1 MKNQLL
7 SLILAASISLIA
19 CGSAQNEQKTSSI
32 LSGKI
37 SNVLS
42 TELYL
47 IDLSKQKGAPV
58 DTAFI
63 NEDGSFA
70 FDYQANEMGFY
81 RVNLTNTTVLILPL
95 GEGKEVTINGNALNM
110 SDLEI
115 KGSAEAETLTE
126 FNKFSMA
133 MAERQGALNQ
143 EFQSLAKPNNV
154 DSLKP
159 IFQARFADMENEKSA
174 KMRELIDRDPSLFS
188 NLAIIEQLPADQ
200 GDNIEYY
207 KKVDQALANK
217 YSSSV
222 FYQSLHNKVTNLLKF
237 APGSEVPEIN
247 LPDPDG
253 NLVALSSLRGQVVLI
268 DFWASW
274 CKPCRYENPN
284 VVAAYNKFK
293 DKGFT
298 VYGVSLD
305 RTKDAWVSAIQQDN
319 LTWTHV
325 SDLKF
330 WSSVAAKDYGVSGIP
345 FALLIDKDGKVI
357 GKNLRGPALHK
368 KLEEVLN

>member
-1 MKNQLL
+1 MKKRIFSL
-7 SLILAASISLIA
+7 SLIGSLIFIA
-19 CGSAQNEQKTSSI
+19 CGSSPGEQKVSSI
-32 LSGKI
+32 LSGQI
-37 SNVLS
+37 SNILS

-47 IDLSKQKGAPV
+47 MDLSKQRGAPV
-58 DTAFI
+58 DTASLDE
-63 NEDGSFA
+63 NGNFA
-70 FDYQANEMGFY
+70 FDYSPKEMGFY
-81 RVNLTNTTVLILPL
+81 RVNLTNETALILPL
-95 GEGKEVTINGNALNM
+95 GEGKEVRVTGNALNM
-110 SDLEI
+110 ADLEI

-126 FNKFSMA
+126 FNKFSIELA
-133 MAERQGALNQ
+133 SKQNTLNQ
-143 EFQSLAKPNNV
+143 EFQSLANANNV
-154 DSLKP
+154 NSLKP
-159 IFQARFADMENEKSA
+159 IFQERFGKMEAEKSA
-174 KMRELIDRDPSLFS
+174 KMKELIDRNPSLFS

-200 GDNIEYY
+200 GNNMDYY
-207 KKVDQALANK
+207 KKVDEALASR

-237 APGSEVPEIN
+237 APGTEVPEIN
-247 LPDPDG
+247 LPDPEG
-253 NLVALSSLRGQVVLI
+253 NLVPLSSLRGKVVLI

-284 VVAAYNKFK
+284 VVAAFNKYK

-305 RTKDAWVSAIQQDN
+305 RTKEAWVSAIEQDN

-330 WSSVAAKDYGVSGIP
+330 WNSVAAKDYGVLGIP
-345 FALLIDKDGKVI
+345 FAVLIDKDGKVI